1 MSPLGAPN
9 PVDRAFSAISAA
21 SAASASSAASAAS
34 AASASFAPAT
44 AFTLLG
50 VSASDLRSAVIFV
63 LCLVVATAFH
73 EFAHAYVAHRLG
85 DPTPDRDGRV
95 TLNPLVHADPIGTV
109 ALPIMAGL
117 LHAPLFGWGRP
128 VMTQPRF
135 YTRKLSMRGGMALVS
150 FAGPAANVLQAIV
163 TLIILKIVL
172 VTGVGGHG
180 PGHPVLVSDPTTP
193 VGILVTF
200 FQLNLTLA
208 LFNLLPIHPLDGGK
222 ILAWMLPSRFSH
234 IDDTLARYGWTILL
248 ALMLIPG
255 LLITLFTPIAI
266 ASNWALRLLG

>member
-1 MSPLGAPN
+1 
-9 PVDRAFSAISAA
+9 VDRAFSAL
-21 SAASASSAASAAS
+21 S
-34 AASASFAPAT
+34 AASASFAPVS

-50 VSASDLRSAVIFV
+50 ISAMDLRMALIFV

-73 EFAHAYVAHRLG
+73 EFAHAIVAHKLG
-85 DPTPDRDGRV
+85 DPTPGRDGRV

-135 YTRKLSMRGGMALVS
+135 YTRKISMRAGMAMVS
-150 FAGPAANVLQAIV
+150 FAGPASNLLQAIV
-163 TLIILKIVL
+163 TLVVLKIL
-172 VTGVGGHG
+172 
-180 PGHPVLVSDPTTP
+180 LVSSVIDPETFARSQGYPTDPTSLI
-193 VGILVTF
+193 GILVSF
-200 FQLNLTLA
+200 IQLNLVLA

-222 ILAWMLPSRFSH
+222 ILAWMLPARFSH

-255 LLITLFTPIAI
+255 LLLVLLTPVDIAMR
-266 ASNWALRLLG
+266 WAMHLLG